1 MLETMGQQTAG
12 MKKQAK
18 ELIEQA
24 YQRGYREGYSKA
36 ENDYHA
42 KTEEDRQS
50 SYELG
55 LNMAWEAARKIAIE
69 NTVPF
74 EEWDLLK
81 IGNSTLAVF
90 NKYSASEAIEKI
102 REYEEKKKH
111 EEDSEIKV
119 GDEVCS
125 IYGEMIGIVT
135 HIYSTTTAFNILWE
149 DGGVGKGKNKSDFRK
164 TGRTFPQIV
173 EVLNKMREE

>member
-1 MLETMGQQTAG
+1 MSLGSIEQRTEG
-12 MKKQAK
+12 MKRQAK

-24 YQRGYREGYSKA
+24 YQRGL
-36 ENDYHA
+36 
-42 KTEEDRQS
+42 KTGVESCIDALTADSEKYIEQGRN
-50 SYELG
+50 E
-55 LNMAWEAARKIAIE
+55 AWEAARKIAIE
-69 NTVPF
+69 NIVPF

-125 IYGEMIGIVT
+125 RYGEMIGIVT